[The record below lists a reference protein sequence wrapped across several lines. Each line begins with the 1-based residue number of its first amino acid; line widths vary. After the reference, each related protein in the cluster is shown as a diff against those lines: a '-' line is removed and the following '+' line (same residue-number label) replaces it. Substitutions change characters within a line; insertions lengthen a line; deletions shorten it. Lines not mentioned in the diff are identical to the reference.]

1 MSNLKLLV
9 KNYKKRNKTGMIVLK
24 PLVTSKTSKRSENL
38 IGAGVLKKLV
48 IVMKPKQSDENL
60 PRAFSNH

>member
-1 MSNLKLLV
+1 
-9 KNYKKRNKTGMIVLK
+9 MIVLE